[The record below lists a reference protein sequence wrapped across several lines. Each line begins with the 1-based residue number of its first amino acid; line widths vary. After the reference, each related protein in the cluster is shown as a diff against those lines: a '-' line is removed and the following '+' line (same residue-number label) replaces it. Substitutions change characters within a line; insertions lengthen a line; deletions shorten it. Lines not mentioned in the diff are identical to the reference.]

1 LLFFPT
7 RKEFIHVQIGD
18 FDMKRRLRIVFR
30 LVFLMVFLFTASCG
44 QSNGSS
50 NPVSF
55 MVFGE
60 PAELQA
66 FQTLVKAFEEKHPE
80 IPIELIHIPSQ
91 GDYRSRVSADIA
103 AGDPA
108 DVVLINYRRFPGL
121 AYKNAFEP
129 LGPYLEKSDLI
140 RYEDYYSITMR
151 AFSINDQVIC
161 IPQNISSLVMYYN
174 KNLFDAAGLA
184 YPNDDWTWDDFITA
198 AQALTL
204 DTDQDGQADQYGAG
218 IEPELIRVAPFVWQ
232 NGGEVSNES
241 MLLLS
246 QPPALKAVQ
255 WFVDWQV
262 KYHIVPDAAGE
273 EAESSENRFINGRTA
288 MYFNS
293 RRVVPTFR
301 EITAFDWD
309 AASLPA
315 GGRDATILH
324 SDAYCLTAA
333 SKNKDAAWTFIEF
346 ANSVEG
352 QTLIAASG
360 RTVPSLIAVA
370 ESEAFLEPGAKPEH
384 SRVFLD
390 SIDTMLRF
398 PQQANWAEIEEIT
411 SEEIKRAFYGD
422 VSVEDAMLSA
432 YERTLPIFTEIE

>member
-1 LLFFPT
+1 MKASKSLFHFVILLAILINT
-7 RKEFIHVQIGD
+7 
-18 FDMKRRLRIVFR
+18 
-30 LVFLMVFLFTASCG
+30 SCA
-44 QSNGSS
+44 SS
-50 NPVSF
+50 NQPAGQVSF

-66 FQTLVKAFEEKHPE
+66 FQALVNAFQGKHPE

-91 GDYRSRVSADIA
+91 GDYRSRVAADIA

-129 LGPYLEKSDLI
+129 LGPYLEESDAI
-140 RYEDYYSITMR
+140 QYEDFYDITMR

-174 KNLFDAAGLA
+174 KDLFDAAGLDH
-184 YPNDDWTWDDFITA
+184 PNEDWTWDDFIAT

-204 DTDQDGQADQYGAG
+204 DTDQDGQVDQYGAG
-218 IEPELIRVAPFVWQ
+218 IEPELLRVAPFIWQ
-232 NGGEVSNES
+232 HGGQISDES
-241 MLLLS
+241 RLLLS
-246 QPPALKAVQ
+246 EPRALEALQ

-309 AASLPA
+309 VASLPA
-315 GGRDATILH
+315 GDRDATVLH
-324 SDAYCLTAA
+324 SDAYCLTSA
-333 SKNKDAAWTFIEF
+333 SKNKETAWTFIEF
-346 ANSVEG
+346 ANSIEG
-352 QTLIAASG
+352 QTIIAASG

-370 ESEAFLEPGAKPEH
+370 KSEAFLEPGVKPEH
-384 SRVFLD
+384 SQVFLN
-390 SIDTMLRF
+390 SIETMLRL
-398 PQQANWAEIEEIT
+398 PQQANWAEIEEI
-411 SEEIKRAFYGD
+411 SGKEIQRAFYGI
-422 VSVEDAMLSA
+422 VSVEEAMLTA
-432 YERTLPIFTEIE
+432 YERTLPLFTEIE

>member
-1 LLFFPT
+1 
-7 RKEFIHVQIGD
+7 
-18 FDMKRRLRIVFR
+18 
-30 LVFLMVFLFTASCG
+30 
-44 QSNGSS
+44 
-50 NPVSF
+50 

-66 FQTLVKAFEEKHPE
+66 FQTLVTAFEETHPE

-91 GDYRSRVSADIA
+91 GDYRSRVAADIA

-121 AYKNAFEP
+121 ALKNAFEP
-129 LGPYLEKSDLI
+129 LGPYLDESDMI
-140 RYEDYYSITMR
+140 KAEDFYGITIQ
-151 AFSINDQVIC
+151 AFSINNQVVC

-184 YPNDDWTWDDFITA
+184 YPTEDWTWDDFITA

-204 DTDQDGQADQYGAG
+204 DTDQDGMVDQYGAG
-218 IEPELIRVAPFVWQ
+218 VEPELIRVAPFVWQ
-232 NGGEVSNES
+232 NGGNISDES
-241 MLLLS
+241 RILLAE
-246 QPPALKAVQ
+246 PIALEAIQ

-293 RRVVPTFR
+293 RRVVPTLR

-309 AASLPA
+309 VASLPA
-315 GGRDATILH
+315 GRRDATILH

-346 ANSVEG
+346 ANSFEG
-352 QTLIAASG
+352 QTIIAASG
-360 RTVPSLIAVA
+360 RTVPSLMAVA
-370 ESEAFLEPGAKPEH
+370 ESDAFLEPNVKPEH

-398 PQQANWAEIEEIT
+398 PQQANWAEIEEFT
-411 SEEIKRAFYGD
+411 SEEIKRAFYGV
-422 VSVEDAMLSA
+422 VSVKEAMLSA
-432 YERTLPIFTEIE
+432 YDRTLPLFTEIE